1 LTLTIILNLMR
12 HSAVLQHPSED
23 LSAQSQALSDEA
35 RVLARIHGLDCD
47 KEVLVAD
54 DESEQAD
61 RQHNDH

>member
-12 HSAVLQHPSED
+12 HSAVLQHPSEE

-35 RVLARIHGLDCD
+35 RDRIHGLDCD